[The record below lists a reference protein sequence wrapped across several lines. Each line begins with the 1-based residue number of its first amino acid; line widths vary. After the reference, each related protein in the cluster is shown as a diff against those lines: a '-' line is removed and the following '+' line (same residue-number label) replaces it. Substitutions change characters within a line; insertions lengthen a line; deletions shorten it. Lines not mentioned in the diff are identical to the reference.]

1 MALKNQLANT
11 KPKFT
16 AVINSEGY
24 KSLINNTLR
33 DPKRSARFVTALT
46 SAVTTNPALQD
57 CEAST
62 IVSAALL
69 GESLN
74 LSPSPQLGQYYLVP
88 FNDTKNDRKV
98 CTFILGYRGMY
109 QLAIRSGEFKRINV
123 TAVKACEYVNWDE
136 MQKKLEVNPATYED
150 RKNSETVGYYAM
162 YELINGFTDAAY
174 MTKAEMEDHA
184 LTYSK
189 GYAAK
194 KGYTFWE
201 KDFDGMAKKT
211 MLRKLLKLAPMSTEM
226 ITAYEKDTAIINK
239 DGEVEYFDAPS
250 AGDASDATYTSGAGA
265 NAQDVAFESI
275 LEE

>member
-1 MALKNQLANT
+1 MALKNQLTTNS
-11 KPKFT
+11 KPKF
-16 AVINSEGY
+16 SEILKRPQY
-24 KSLINNTLR
+24 QTFLQTTLG
-33 DPKRSARFVTALT
+33 DPKRVAHLTTALT
-46 SAVTTNPALQD
+46 SWVATNPALQD
-57 CEAST
+57 CDAST
-62 IVSAALL
+62 ILAAALL
-69 GESLN
+69 GESLH
-74 LSPSPQLGQYYLVP
+74 LAHSPQLGQYYLVP
-88 FNDTKNDRKV
+88 FNDTKNNRKV
-98 CTFILGYRGMY
+98 CTFIVGYRGMY
-109 QLAIRSGEFKRINV
+109 QLAIRSGYYKKINV

-136 MQKKLEVNPATYED
+136 INKKLEVNHVTYEE

-162 YELINGFTDAAY
+162 YELINGYTDAAY

-201 KDFDGMAKKT
+201 KDFDAMAEKT

-250 AGDASDATYTSGAGA
+250 AGDASDTTYTSGT
-265 NAQDVAFESI
+265 NVQDVAFESI